1 MIAAGWA
8 TIRLWSARNLHRLR
22 VAAHVCTIAGA
33 ASLARHYQARLAD
46 ASKTARL
53 RELRMAKIAA
63 DAKVVSD
70 EKAIAKPVAPARRK
84 VRKPGAA

>member
-1 MIAAGWA
+1 MRGAKNEQDGATRRGSASCGAGTA
-8 TIRLWSARNLHRLR
+8 EVLKDKEK
-22 VAAHVCTIAGA
+22 
-33 ASLARHYQARLAD
+33 ARLAD

-63 DAKVVSD
+63 DAKVVAD